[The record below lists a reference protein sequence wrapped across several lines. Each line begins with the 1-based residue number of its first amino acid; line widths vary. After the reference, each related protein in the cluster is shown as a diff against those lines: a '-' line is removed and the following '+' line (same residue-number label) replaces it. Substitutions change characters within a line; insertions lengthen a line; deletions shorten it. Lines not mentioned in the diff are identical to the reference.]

1 MNKFLKF
8 LFAFVALA
16 MVGASVLQLFFPS
29 YMANHSG
36 YGFSV
41 GWQREIGIWNLAV
54 LIMIAAANLKYDWF
68 YLRMILLSLI
78 IGGAGIG
85 TNHLLNFIEFHSPV
99 NAIGAIE
106 NYILVF
112 GWIIGWFIENKTIKL
127 QNSL

>member
-41 GWQREIGIWNLAV
+41 GWQRDRNLESSR
-54 LIMIAAANLKYDWF
+54 F
-68 YLRMILLSLI
+68 
-78 IGGAGIG
+78 
-85 TNHLLNFIEFHSPV
+85 NHDCCC
-99 NAIGAIE
+99 
-106 NYILVF
+106 
-112 GWIIGWFIENKTIKL
+112 
-127 QNSL
+127 